1 MCLFLLKMWM
11 RCGRA
16 KRPATG
22 GLLTLLSL
30 SFTTF
35 EANVSVVQLL
45 KKNCRFRAYLNWR
58 PSSVRLSFYSS
69 SFFLFLSFFRWTRQR
84 NYKWKENN
92 FWNCFVF
99 RLFCS
104 LLFFFLSLS
113 CVSFYFFY
121 SGRRNFF
128 KPATLESNRKYTS
141 LTIKTSHTIKTSLTI
156 KTSDTIKT
164 LHRASGVGGGIS
176 ISIPPGRSVGPR
188 RTNLFD

>member
-1 MCLFLLKMWM
+1 MWTCKEASN
-11 RCGRA
+11 RW
-16 KRPATG
+16 
-22 GLLTLLSL
+22 LTHSPISLSL
-30 SFTTF
+30 FYNLRS
-35 EANVSVVQLL
+35 Q
-45 KKNCRFRAYLNWR
+45 
-58 PSSVRLSFYSS
+58 RLSRAAFEKKLPLSRLFELTPFLS
-69 SFFLFLSFFRWTRQR
+69 PSFFLFFFFLSFFRWTRQR

-92 FWNCFVF
+92 FWKCFVF